1 MINSFKTYLVEEEK
15 TVYFTFGRMNPP
27 TIGHEKLLNTLAT
40 KSGNNP
46 YRVYLSQSTDKSKNP
61 LAYKDKVKF
70 VRKMFPRHARS
81 VMMNPR
87 IKTFLD
93 AAVSLYNEGFKNIV
107 MVVGEDRVNEFDVLL
122 NKYNGKKM
130 RNGFF
135 NFARINVVS
144 AGDRDPD
151 GDDASSA
158 SATKQRQA
166 AKANDFTAFGQ
177 GLPRGMGNA
186 DAKAL
191 FNAVR
196 SGMGLKET
204 KDFTHHVKL
213 DTVSETREQYV
224 QGDLFQV
231 GDRVVVIADDTI
243 ATVTHL
249 GSNYV
254 IVESAGKQMRK
265 WLDAIELIEK
275 RQPQDPDV
283 SKVKGTQ
290 PKPYYKGLD
299 KDTKQARAAHFRAY
313 ANKSPAEKD
322 AAPYKKAPGDATAK
336 TKPSKY
342 TLKFKQMYGEN
353 SAVDLAKKRIDQ
365 EKAADAK
372 RHDRMMDKARLKDT
386 QAINKATK

>member
-166 AKANDFTAFGQ
+166 AKTNDFTAFGQ
-177 GLPRGMGNA
+177 GLPRGMSNA

-191 FNAVR
+191 FNTVR
-196 SGMGLKET
+196 NGMGLKET

-254 IVESAGKQMRK
+254 IIEQEGLQMRK
-265 WLDAIELIEK
+265 WLNAVELLEK

-313 ANKSPAEKD
+313 ANKSSAEKKS
-322 AAPYKKAPGDATAK
+322 APYKKAPGDATAK

-386 QAINKATK
+386 QATNKATK

>member
-46 YRVYLSQSTDKSKNP
+46 YRVYLSQSSDKSKNP

-122 NKYNGKKM
+122 NKYNGKKI

-204 KDFTHHVKL
+204 RDFTHHVKL

-386 QAINKATK
+386 QATNKATK

>member
-1 MINSFKTYLVEEEK
+1 MDSAI
-15 TVYFTFGRMNPP
+15 
-27 TIGHEKLLNTLAT
+27 
-40 KSGNNP
+40 
-46 YRVYLSQSTDKSKNP
+46 
-61 LAYKDKVKF
+61 
-70 VRKMFPRHARS
+70 
-81 VMMNPR
+81 
-87 IKTFLD
+87 
-93 AAVSLYNEGFKNIV
+93 SLYNEGFKNVV
-107 MVVGEDRVNEFDVLL
+107 MIVGEDRVNEFEILL
-122 NKYNGKKM
+122 KKYNGKKQ
-130 RNGFF
+130 RNGFY
-135 NFARINVVS
+135 NFARINVIS
-144 AGDRDPD
+144 AGQRDPD
-151 GDDASSA
+151 AEGTEGA
-158 SATKQRQA
+158 SATKQRQY
-166 AKANDFTAFGQ
+166 AKAQDFTSFSQ
-177 GLPRGMGNA
+177 GLPKGVSNA

-196 SGMGLKET
+196 TGMGLKET
-204 KDFTHHVKL
+204 KDFTQHIKL

-254 IVESAGKQMRK
+254 IIESAGKQMRK
-265 WLDAIELIEK
+265 WLDAVELIEK
-275 RQPQDPDV
+275 VAQDPDV

-299 KDTKQARAAHFRAY
+299 KDTKQARAAHFKAY

-365 EKAADAK
+365 EKTADAK
-372 RHDRMMDKARLKDT
+372 RHDRMLDRARLKDT
-386 QAINKATK
+386 QTTNRATK

>member
-46 YRVYLSQSTDKSKNP
+46 YRVYLSQSQDKSKNP

-87 IKTFLD
+87 IKTFMD
-93 AAVSLYNEGFKNIV
+93 AAVALYNEGFKNIV

-254 IVESAGKQMRK
+254 IVEQEGLQMRK
-265 WLDAIELIEK
+265 WLNAVELLEK
-275 RQPQDPDV
+275 RQAQDPDV

-386 QAINKATK
+386 QATNKATK

>member
-46 YRVYLSQSTDKSKNP
+46 YRAYLSQSTDKNKNP

-87 IKTFLD
+87 IKTFMD
-93 AAVSLYNEGFKNIV
+93 AAVALYNEGFKNVV

-130 RNGFF
+130 RNGFY

-166 AKANDFTAFGQ
+166 AKTNDFTAFGQ
-177 GLPRGMGNA
+177 GLPRGMSNA

-254 IVESAGKQMRK
+254 IVEQEGLQMRK
-265 WLDAIELIEK
+265 WLNAVELLEK

-386 QAINKATK
+386 QATNKATK

>member
-40 KSGNNP
+40 KSGNNL
-46 YRVYLSQSTDKSKNP
+46 YRVYLSQSSDKSKNP

-81 VMMNPR
+81 VMMNPK

-93 AAVSLYNEGFKNIV
+93 AAVALYNEGFKNIV

-130 RNGFF
+130 RNGFY
-135 NFARINVVS
+135 NFARINVMS

-151 GDDASSA
+151 SDDASSA

-166 AKANDFTAFGQ
+166 AKANDFTTFGQ

-196 SGMGLKET
+196 NGMGLKET
-204 KDFTHHVKL
+204 KNFTHHVKL

-249 GSNYV
+249 GSNYI
-254 IVESAGKQMRK
+254 IVEQEGLQMRK
-265 WLDAIELIEK
+265 WLNAVELLEK

-372 RHDRMMDKARLKDT
+372 RHDRMMDRARLKDT
-386 QAINKATK
+386 RTTNRATK

>member
-46 YRVYLSQSTDKSKNP
+46 YRAYLSQSTDKNKNP

-87 IKTFLD
+87 IKTFMD
-93 AAVSLYNEGFKNIV
+93 AAVALYNEGFKNVV

-130 RNGFF
+130 RNGFY

-166 AKANDFTAFGQ
+166 AKTNDFTAFGQ
-177 GLPRGMGNA
+177 GLPRGMSNA

-254 IVESAGKQMRK
+254 IVEQEGLQMRK
-265 WLDAIELIEK
+265 WLNAVELLEK

-365 EKAADAK
+365 EKAADAN

-386 QAINKATK
+386 QATNKATK

>member
-1 MINSFKTYLVEEEK
+1 
-15 TVYFTFGRMNPP
+15 
-27 TIGHEKLLNTLAT
+27 
-40 KSGNNP
+40 
-46 YRVYLSQSTDKSKNP
+46 
-61 LAYKDKVKF
+61 
-70 VRKMFPRHARS
+70 
-81 VMMNPR
+81 MNPR
-87 IKTFLD
+87 IKTFMD
-93 AAVSLYNEGFKNIV
+93 AAVALYNEGFKNIV
-107 MVVGEDRVNEFDVLL
+107 MVVGEDRVNEFDILL
-122 NKYNGKKM
+122 KKYNGKKM

-135 NFARINVVS
+135 NFARINVMS

-151 GDDASSA
+151 GDDTSSA

-166 AKANDFTAFGQ
+166 AKANDFTTFGQ

-196 SGMGLKET
+196 NGMGLKET

-254 IVESAGKQMRK
+254 IVEQEGLQMRK
-265 WLDAIELIEK
+265 WLNAVELLEK

-386 QAINKATK
+386 QATNKATK